1 MNAHQASV
9 FTTLINNDPEIQAKT
24 SCAVA
29 GKVELMTTELGSERN
44 LALREEVGRL
54 DADINQR
61 KDEHEQTARA
71 TL

>member
-1 MNAHQASV
+1 MNAHQSSV

-24 SCAVA
+24 ARATVC
-29 GKVELMTTELGSERN
+29 KVELMTTELGSERN
-44 LALREEVGRL
+44 LNLREEIACL